1 MNCRTV
7 LRSPLDGANLAK
19 CRDVALADFCP
30 EYRRASDAAAK
41 ETCVAM
47 PSATPPSWTGA
58 WPVSRAGDEGSAA
71 LRAWLY
77 EVGPDG
83 TSHLMGPP
91 TGRPMAAI
99 ETGGTLCVSVEGGQ
113 NTPARKY
120 LKAPPAEGMSSDPVT
135 VSMDPHSGCWMI
147 QNSGRTNTLRV
158 QEYGLSA
165 VPLRPQTSM
174 PMAGRD
180 VAVWIPVVP
189 HGPTSGK
196 SESFRLLILAA
207 GSEKQEGIGPTRLI
221 TAPRRYLSEAKQEAL
236 IAYFGDHLSWPPL
249 PAPHV
254 RQQAEVE
261 KIAYQHRLAKTP
273 TPERW
278 ARNRFDVLA
287 GRDGLFRDADWFP
300 RLGGPDRTLANH
312 LAAFHRLVELGTITL
327 RRVCEWVRKYD
338 VEPYVIID
346 EQVIRRR

>member
-1 MNCRTV
+1 MTTT
-7 LRSPLDGANLAK
+7 SP
-19 CRDVALADFCP
+19 
-30 EYRRASDAAAK
+30 
-41 ETCVAM
+41 
-47 PSATPPSWTGA
+47 PPSSGTGA
-58 WPVSRAGDEGSAA
+58 WGGGRDDGASA

-77 EVGPDG
+77 EVSSDG
-83 TSHLMGPP
+83 TSHPMGPP
-91 TGRPMAAI
+91 SGRAMATVEAN
-99 ETGGTLCVSVEGGQ
+99 GALYVSVEGGQ
-113 NTPARKY
+113 NTPTKRY
-120 LKAPPAEGMSSDPVT
+120 LKAPPAEGMSTDPVT
-135 VSMDPHSGCWMI
+135 VGMDQRTGIWMI
-147 QNSGRTNTLRV
+147 RNSGRTNTLRV
-158 QEYGLSA
+158 QQYGLSA
-165 VPLRPQTSM
+165 VPLRPQTAM

-189 HGPTSGK
+189 RGPASGK
-196 SESFRLLILAA
+196 SESFRLLILAGPEPA
-207 GSEKQEGIGPTRLI
+207 DGLGPTKLI

-261 KIAYQHRLAKTP
+261 KIAYLHRLQKDP

-312 LAAFHRLVELGTITL
+312 LAAFYRLVELRTITL
-327 RRVCEWVRKYD
+327 RRVCEWTRQHD
-338 VEPYVIID
+338 VAPYTLID
-346 EQVIRRR
+346 KQLIPPRF

>member
-1 MNCRTV
+1 MTDSRT
-7 LRSPLDGANLAK
+7 G
-19 CRDVALADFCP
+19 
-30 EYRRASDAAAK
+30 YGDA
-41 ETCVAM
+41 
-47 PSATPPSWTGA
+47 P
-58 WPVSRAGDEGSAA
+58 A

-77 EVGPDG
+77 EVRPDG
-83 TSHLMGPP
+83 TSHPMGPA
-91 TGRPMAAI
+91 GARVAAAVDQ
-99 ETGGTLCVSVEGGQ
+99 GAPLHVSVEGGQ

-135 VSMDPHSGCWMI
+135 VSMDQRTGCWMI

-158 QEYGLSA
+158 QQYGLSA

-174 PMAGRD
+174 PMAGQD

-189 HGPTSGK
+189 HGSVPGK
-196 SESFRLLILAA
+196 SESFRLLILS
-207 GSEKQEGIGPTRLI
+207 GTERQEGPGATRLI
-221 TAPRRYLSEAKQEAL
+221 TAPRRYLSDAKQEAL

-261 KIAYQHRLAKTP
+261 RIATHYQLAKEP

-312 LAAFHRLVELGTITL
+312 LAAFARLVELRTITL
-327 RRVCEWVRKYD
+327 RRVCEWADKH
-338 VEPYVIID
+338 EGAPYLLID
-346 EQVIRRR
+346 RQLVLPWEHRSPLN

>member
-1 MNCRTV
+1 MVFT
-7 LRSPLDGANLAK
+7 P
-19 CRDVALADFCP
+19 
-30 EYRRASDAAAK
+30 
-41 ETCVAM
+41 
-47 PSATPPSWTGA
+47 ATPPYGTGA
-58 WPVSRAGDEGSAA
+58 RGGGRAGDEGSVAA

-77 EVGPDG
+77 EVRPDG
-83 TSHLMGPP
+83 TSHPMWQ
-91 TGRPMAAI
+91 TSGRPMAAI
-99 ETGGTLCVSVEGGQ
+99 EPGGTLYVSVEGGQ
-113 NTPARKY
+113 NSPARKY

-135 VSMDPHSGCWMI
+135 VSMDPATGFWMI

-158 QEYGLSA
+158 QQYGLSA

-189 HGPTSGK
+189 HELRSGK
-196 SESFRLLILAA
+196 SESFRLLVLA
-207 GSEKQEGIGPTRLI
+207 GPEKQDGLGPTKLI
-221 TAPRRYLSEAKQEAL
+221 TAPRRYLSDAKQEAL

-261 KIAYQHRLAKTP
+261 QMASRYRLRKEP

-312 LAAFHRLVELGTITL
+312 LAAFHRLVELRTITL
-327 RRVCEWVRKYD
+327 RRVCEWATKHD
-338 VEPYVIID
+338 VAPYAIID
-346 EQVIRRR
+346 NQLIPPK

>member
-1 MNCRTV
+1 MEWPSVTPH
-7 LRSPLDGANLAK
+7 SAAGA
-19 CRDVALADFCP
+19 R
-30 EYRRASDAAAK
+30 
-41 ETCVAM
+41 
-47 PSATPPSWTGA
+47 GGG
-58 WPVSRAGDEGSAA
+58 RAGDEGSVA

-77 EVGPDG
+77 EVKADG
-83 TSHLMGPP
+83 TSHLMGPR
-91 TGRPMAAI
+91 TGRPMAEI
-99 ETGGTLCVSVEGGQ
+99 EARGTLCVSVEGGQ

-135 VSMDPHSGCWMI
+135 VSMDPRNGFWMI
-147 QNSGRTNTLRV
+147 QNSGITNTLRV
-158 QEYGLSA
+158 QQYGLAA
-165 VPLRPQTSM
+165 VPLRPQTAM

-189 HGPTSGK
+189 HGTVAGK

-207 GSEKQEGIGPTRLI
+207 GPEKQDGMGPTKLI

-261 KIAYQHRLAKTP
+261 RIAQQHGLAKTP

-312 LAAFHRLVELGTITL
+312 LAAFHRLVELRTITL
-327 RRVCEWVRKYD
+327 RRVCEWAMRHE

-346 EQVIRRR
+346 RQLVPPR

>member
-1 MNCRTV
+1 MTDSRTGYG
-7 LRSPLDGANLAK
+7 DGP
-19 CRDVALADFCP
+19 ALH
-30 EYRRASDAAAK
+30 
-41 ETCVAM
+41 
-47 PSATPPSWTGA
+47 
-58 WPVSRAGDEGSAA
+58 
-71 LRAWLY
+71 AWLY
-77 EVGPDG
+77 EVRPDG
-83 TSHLMGPP
+83 TSHPMGPADARA
-91 TGRPMAAI
+91 TASVDQ
-99 ETGGTLCVSVEGGQ
+99 GGILHVSVEGGQ

-135 VSMDPHSGCWMI
+135 VSMDQRAGCWMI

-158 QEYGLSA
+158 QQYGLSA

-174 PMAGRD
+174 PMAGQD

-189 HGPTSGK
+189 HGSSPGK
-196 SESFRLLILAA
+196 SESFRLLILS
-207 GSEKQEGIGPTRLI
+207 GTERQEGPGATRLI
-221 TAPRRYLSEAKQEAL
+221 TAPRRYLSDAKQEAL

-261 KIAYQHRLAKTP
+261 RIAVQYRLAKEP

-312 LAAFHRLVELGTITL
+312 LAAFNRLVELRTITL
-327 RRVCEWVRKYD
+327 RRVFEWADKHD
-338 VEPYVIID
+338 VAPYLLID
-346 EQVIRRR
+346 KQLVLPH

>member
-1 MNCRTV
+1 MTSV
-7 LRSPLDGANLAK
+7 
-19 CRDVALADFCP
+19 
-30 EYRRASDAAAK
+30 
-41 ETCVAM
+41 
-47 PSATPPSWTGA
+47 TPPFGTGA
-58 WPVSRAGDEGSAA
+58 QGDGRIRDDKSAVS

-77 EVGPDG
+77 EVRPDG
-83 TSHLMGPP
+83 TSHPMGPP
-91 TGRPMAAI
+91 GGRAMAAI
-99 ETGGTLCVSVEGGQ
+99 ESGGTLYVSVEGGQ
-113 NTPARKY
+113 NTPARRY

-135 VSMDPHSGCWMI
+135 VSMDQRTGFWMI

-158 QEYGLSA
+158 QQYGLSA

-189 HGPTSGK
+189 HGTGPGK
-196 SESFRLLILAA
+196 SESFRLLILS
-207 GSEKQEGIGPTRLI
+207 GSEKQDPFGATRMI

-261 KIAYQHRLAKTP
+261 KIAVQYRLPKAP

-312 LAAFHRLVELGTITL
+312 LAAFHRLVELRTITL
-327 RRVCEWVRKYD
+327 RRVCEWAEKYD
-338 VEPYVIID
+338 VAPYVIID
-346 EQVIRRR
+346 GQLIPPP

>member
-1 MNCRTV
+1 
-7 LRSPLDGANLAK
+7 
-19 CRDVALADFCP
+19 
-30 EYRRASDAAAK
+30 
-41 ETCVAM
+41 M
-47 PSATPPSWTGA
+47 PSVTPQQGTGP
-58 WPVSRAGDEGSAA
+58 WGGGGAGDAGPAA

-77 EVGPDG
+77 EVRPDG
-83 TSHLMGPP
+83 TSCLMGPP
-91 TGRPMAAI
+91 GAAPMAAI
-99 ETGGTLCVSVEGGQ
+99 ETGATLCVSVEGGQ
-113 NTPARKY
+113 NTPERKY

-135 VSMDPHSGCWMI
+135 VSMDPRNGFWMI
-147 QNSGRTNTLRV
+147 QNSGVTNTLRV
-158 QEYGLSA
+158 QQYGLSA

-174 PMAGRD
+174 PMAGQD

-189 HGPTSGK
+189 HGPSPGK

-207 GSEKQEGIGPTRLI
+207 GPEKQDGPGVTRLI

-236 IAYFGDHLSWPPL
+236 ITYFGDHLSWPPL

-261 KIAYQHRLAKTP
+261 RIAHQYGLAKAP

-287 GRDGLFRDADWFP
+287 GRDGLFGDADWFP

-312 LAAFHRLVELGTITL
+312 LAAFHRLVELRTITL
-327 RRVCEWVRKYD
+327 RRVCEWAERHDVR
-338 VEPYVIID
+338 PYVIID
-346 EQVIRRR
+346 RQFGPGR

>member
-1 MNCRTV
+1 
-7 LRSPLDGANLAK
+7 
-19 CRDVALADFCP
+19 
-30 EYRRASDAAAK
+30 
-41 ETCVAM
+41 M
-47 PSATPPSWTGA
+47 PGHHVSATPPSGTGA
-58 WPVSRAGDEGSAA
+58 WGSGRAGDEGSAA

-99 ETGGTLCVSVEGGQ
+99 ESGGTLCVSVEGGQ
-113 NTPARKY
+113 NTPAKKY

-135 VSMDPHSGCWMI
+135 VSMDPRNGFWMI
-147 QNSGRTNTLRV
+147 QNTGRTNTLRV
-158 QEYGLSA
+158 QQYGLSA

-189 HGPTSGK
+189 HGSTSGK
-196 SESFRLLILAA
+196 SESFRLLIVAT
-207 GSEKQEGIGPTRLI
+207 GPEKQEGLGPTRLI

-261 KIAYQHRLAKTP
+261 KIANQHGLAKTP
-273 TPERW
+273 IPGALGPEPVR
-278 ARNRFDVLA
+278 RA
-287 GRDGLFRDADWFP
+287 GRPG
-300 RLGGPDRTLANH
+300 RTVQGR
-312 LAAFHRLVELGTITL
+312 RLVPAARRSRPDPGQPPGRLPPPGGTPHDHAAARL
-327 RRVCEWVRKYD
+327 RVG
-338 VEPYVIID
+338 
-346 EQVIRRR
+346 Q

>member
-1 MNCRTV
+1 M
-7 LRSPLDGANLAK
+7 
-19 CRDVALADFCP
+19 
-30 EYRRASDAAAK
+30 
-41 ETCVAM
+41 AM
-47 PSATPPSWTGA
+47 PSATPHSGA
-58 WPVSRAGDEGSAA
+58 DARGGGRSRAEGSAAA

-77 EVGPDG
+77 EVKPDG

-91 TGRPMAAI
+91 TGRPMAEIDA
-99 ETGGTLCVSVEGGQ
+99 GGTLYVSVEGGQ
-113 NTPARKY
+113 NTPAKKY

-135 VSMDPHSGCWMI
+135 VSMDHRTGFWMV
-147 QNSGRTNTLRV
+147 QNSGITNTLRV
-158 QEYGLSA
+158 QQYGLTA

-189 HGPTSGK
+189 HGTTSGK

-207 GSEKQEGIGPTRLI
+207 GPEKPDGLGPTRLI

-261 KIAYQHRLAKTP
+261 RIAQQHGLAKTP

-278 ARNRFDVLA
+278 ARNRLDVLA

-312 LAAFHRLVELGTITL
+312 LAAFHRLVELRTITL
-327 RRVCEWVRKYD
+327 RRVCEWAMRHE

-346 EQVIRRR
+346 RQLVPPR

>member
-1 MNCRTV
+1 MT
-7 LRSPLDGANLAK
+7 
-19 CRDVALADFCP
+19 
-30 EYRRASDAAAK
+30 
-41 ETCVAM
+41 
-47 PSATPPSWTGA
+47 
-58 WPVSRAGDEGSAA
+58 VSRTGYAEAPT

-77 EVGPDG
+77 EVRPDG
-83 TSHLMGPP
+83 TSHPMGPAGARV
-91 TGRPMAAI
+91 TAAV
-99 ETGGTLCVSVEGGQ
+99 EQGGTLHVSVEGGQ
-113 NTPARKY
+113 NTPSRKY

-135 VSMDPHSGCWMI
+135 VSMDQRTGYWMI

-158 QEYGLSA
+158 QLYGLSA

-174 PMAGRD
+174 PMAGQD

-189 HGPTSGK
+189 HGPGPAK
-196 SESFRLLILAA
+196 SESFRLLILS
-207 GSEKQEGIGPTRLI
+207 GTEKQEGPGATRLI
-221 TAPRRYLSEAKQEAL
+221 TAPRRYLSDAKQEAL

-261 KIAYQHRLAKTP
+261 RIAVQYRLAKEP

-312 LAAFHRLVELGTITL
+312 LAAFNRLVELRTITL
-327 RRVCEWVRKYD
+327 RRVFEWADKHD
-338 VEPYVIID
+338 VAPYLLID
-346 EQVIRRR
+346 RQLVQPH

>member
-1 MNCRTV
+1 
-7 LRSPLDGANLAK
+7 
-19 CRDVALADFCP
+19 
-30 EYRRASDAAAK
+30 
-41 ETCVAM
+41 M
-47 PSATPPSWTGA
+47 PSVTPQPWTGA
-58 WPVSRAGDEGSAA
+58 RDGGAGGDGGSAA

-77 EVGPDG
+77 EVRPDG
-83 TSHLMGPP
+83 TSCLMGPP
-91 TGRPMAAI
+91 AGRPMAAI

-135 VSMDPHSGCWMI
+135 VSMDPRNGFWMI
-147 QNSGRTNTLRV
+147 QNSGVTNTLRV
-158 QEYGLSA
+158 QQYGLSA

-174 PMAGRD
+174 PMAGQD

-189 HGPTSGK
+189 HGPSSAKT
-196 SESFRLLILAA
+196 ESFRLLILAA
-207 GSEKQEGIGPTRLI
+207 GPEKQDAPGVTRLI

-261 KIAYQHRLAKTP
+261 RIAHQYGLAKSP

-312 LAAFHRLVELGTITL
+312 LAAFHRLVELRTITL
-327 RRVCEWVRKYD
+327 RRVCEWAERHDVR
-338 VEPYVIID
+338 PYVIID
-346 EQVIRRR
+346 RQLVPAR

>member
-1 MNCRTV
+1 MTDGRTGYGNA
-7 LRSPLDGANLAK
+7 P
-19 CRDVALADFCP
+19 
-30 EYRRASDAAAK
+30 
-41 ETCVAM
+41 
-47 PSATPPSWTGA
+47 
-58 WPVSRAGDEGSAA
+58 A

-77 EVGPDG
+77 EVRPDG
-83 TSHLMGPP
+83 TSHPMGAV
-91 TGRPMAAI
+91 GARAAAVVDH
-99 ETGGTLCVSVEGGQ
+99 GGTLHVSVEGGQ
-113 NTPARKY
+113 NTPTRKY

-135 VSMDPHSGCWMI
+135 VSMDQRTGCWMI

-158 QEYGLSA
+158 QQYGLSG

-174 PMAGRD
+174 PMTGQD

-189 HGPTSGK
+189 HGSAPGK
-196 SESFRLLILAA
+196 SESFRLLMLS
-207 GSEKQEGIGPTRLI
+207 GTERQEGPGATRLI
-221 TAPRRYLSEAKQEAL
+221 TAPRRYLSDAKQEAL

-261 KIAYQHRLAKTP
+261 RIAVQYRLAKEP

-312 LAAFHRLVELGTITL
+312 LAAFYRLVELRTITL
-327 RRVCEWVRKYD
+327 RRVFEWADKHD
-338 VEPYVIID
+338 VAPYLLID
-346 EQVIRRR
+346 RQLVLT

>member
-1 MNCRTV
+1 MTDGRTGYGNA
-7 LRSPLDGANLAK
+7 P
-19 CRDVALADFCP
+19 
-30 EYRRASDAAAK
+30 
-41 ETCVAM
+41 
-47 PSATPPSWTGA
+47 
-58 WPVSRAGDEGSAA
+58 A

-77 EVGPDG
+77 EVRPDG
-83 TSHLMGPP
+83 TSHPMGSA
-91 TGRPMAAI
+91 GARAAAVVDQA
-99 ETGGTLCVSVEGGQ
+99 GALHVSVEGGQ
-113 NTPARKY
+113 NTPTRKY

-135 VSMDPHSGCWMI
+135 VSMDQRTGCWMI

-158 QEYGLSA
+158 QQYGLSA

-174 PMAGRD
+174 PMAGQD
-180 VAVWIPVVP
+180 FAVWIPVVP
-189 HGPTSGK
+189 HGSGPGK
-196 SESFRLLILAA
+196 SESFRLLILS
-207 GSEKQEGIGPTRLI
+207 GTERQEGPGATRLI
-221 TAPRRYLSEAKQEAL
+221 TAPRRYLSDAKQEAL

-261 KIAYQHRLAKTP
+261 RIAVQYRLAKEP

-312 LAAFHRLVELGTITL
+312 LAAFYRLVELRTITL
-327 RRVCEWVRKYD
+327 RRVFEWAEKHD
-338 VEPYVIID
+338 VAPYLLID
-346 EQVIRRR
+346 RQLVLT

>member
-1 MNCRTV
+1 MTGSRT
-7 LRSPLDGANLAK
+7 G
-19 CRDVALADFCP
+19 
-30 EYRRASDAAAK
+30 YGDAAA
-41 ETCVAM
+41 
-47 PSATPPSWTGA
+47 
-58 WPVSRAGDEGSAA
+58 
-71 LRAWLY
+71 LRVWLY
-77 EVGPDG
+77 EVRPDG
-83 TSHLMGPP
+83 TSHPMGPAGARAM
-91 TGRPMAAI
+91 TAI
-99 ETGGTLCVSVEGGQ
+99 DQGATLHVSVEGGQ
-113 NTPARKY
+113 NTPTRKY

-135 VSMDPHSGCWMI
+135 VSMDQRAGCWMI

-158 QEYGLSA
+158 QQYGLSA

-174 PMAGRD
+174 PMAGQD

-189 HGPTSGK
+189 HRSAPGK
-196 SESFRLLILAA
+196 SESFRLLILS
-207 GSEKQEGIGPTRLI
+207 GTERPDGPGATRLI
-221 TAPRRYLSEAKQEAL
+221 TAPRRYLSDAKQEAL

-261 KIAYQHRLAKTP
+261 RIAVQYRLAKEP

-312 LAAFHRLVELGTITL
+312 LAAFHRLVELRTITL
-327 RRVCEWVRKYD
+327 RRVCEWADKHEVA
-338 VEPYVIID
+338 PYLLID
-346 EQVIRRR
+346 RQLVQS

>member
-1 MNCRTV
+1 M
-7 LRSPLDGANLAK
+7 
-19 CRDVALADFCP
+19 
-30 EYRRASDAAAK
+30 
-41 ETCVAM
+41 AM
-47 PSATPPSWTGA
+47 PSVTPHSEAGA
-58 WPVSRAGDEGSAA
+58 RGGGQAGDEGSAA

-77 EVGPDG
+77 EVKPDG

-91 TGRPMAAI
+91 TSRPMAEI
-99 ETGGTLCVSVEGGQ
+99 EARGTLCVSVEGGQ

-135 VSMDPHSGCWMI
+135 VTMDPRNGFWMI

-158 QEYGLSA
+158 QQYGLSA

-189 HGPTSGK
+189 HGSMPGK
-196 SESFRLLILAA
+196 SESFRLLILAT
-207 GSEKQEGIGPTRLI
+207 GPEKQDGLGSTRLI

-261 KIAYQHRLAKTP
+261 RIAHQHGLAKTP

-312 LAAFHRLVELGTITL
+312 LAAFHRLVELRTITL
-327 RRVCEWVRKYD
+327 RRVCDWAKSRD
-338 VEPYVIID
+338 VEPYTIID
-346 EQVIRRR
+346 RRLIPPR

>member
-1 MNCRTV
+1 MT
-7 LRSPLDGANLAK
+7 DG
-19 CRDVALADFCP
+19 
-30 EYRRASDAAAK
+30 RAGYSDA
-41 ETCVAM
+41 
-47 PSATPPSWTGA
+47 P
-58 WPVSRAGDEGSAA
+58 A

-77 EVGPDG
+77 EVRPDG
-83 TSHLMGPP
+83 TSHPMGSV
-91 TGRPMAAI
+91 GARAAAVVDH
-99 ETGGTLCVSVEGGQ
+99 GGTLHVSVEGGQ
-113 NTPARKY
+113 NTPTRKY

-135 VSMDPHSGCWMI
+135 VSMDQRAGCWMI

-158 QEYGLSA
+158 QQYGLSA

-174 PMAGRD
+174 PMAGQD
-180 VAVWIPVVP
+180 FAVWIPVVP
-189 HGPTSGK
+189 HGSAPGK
-196 SESFRLLILAA
+196 SESFRLLILS
-207 GSEKQEGIGPTRLI
+207 GPERQEGLGATRLI
-221 TAPRRYLSEAKQEAL
+221 TAPRRYLSDAKQEAL

-261 KIAYQHRLAKTP
+261 RIAVQYRLAKEP

-312 LAAFHRLVELGTITL
+312 LAAFYRLVELRTITL
-327 RRVCEWVRKYD
+327 RRVSEWAGKHD
-338 VEPYVIID
+338 VAPYLLID
-346 EQVIRRR
+346 RQLLLP

>member
-1 MNCRTV
+1 
-7 LRSPLDGANLAK
+7 
-19 CRDVALADFCP
+19 
-30 EYRRASDAAAK
+30 
-41 ETCVAM
+41 M
-47 PSATPPSWTGA
+47 P
-58 WPVSRAGDEGSAA
+58 PVSPPPGAGARPGGRPGEDGSAAA

-77 EVGPDG
+77 EVAPDG
-83 TSHLMGPP
+83 TSLLMGTPS
-91 TGRPMAAI
+91 GRSMVSI
-99 ETGGTLCVSVEGGQ
+99 EPGGTLYISVEGGQ
-113 NTPARKY
+113 NTPTRKY

-135 VSMDPHSGCWMI
+135 VSMDQRTGFWMI

-158 QEYGLSA
+158 QQYGLSA

-180 VAVWIPVVP
+180 AAVWIPVVP
-189 HGPTSGK
+189 HGIASGK
-196 SESFRLLILAA
+196 SESFRLLVLS
-207 GSEKQEGIGPTRLI
+207 GPEKQDAFGSTRMI
-221 TAPRRYLSEAKQEAL
+221 TAPRRYLSDAKQEAL

-261 KIAYQHRLAKTP
+261 RIAAQFRLQKEP

-312 LAAFHRLVELGTITL
+312 LAAFYRLVELRTITL
-327 RRVCEWVRKYD
+327 RRVCEWTDKHD
-338 VEPYVIID
+338 VTPYVIID
-346 EQVIRRR
+346 KRLVPPR

>member
-1 MNCRTV
+1 
-7 LRSPLDGANLAK
+7 
-19 CRDVALADFCP
+19 
-30 EYRRASDAAAK
+30 
-41 ETCVAM
+41 M
-47 PSATPPSWTGA
+47 PSVTPHQGTGP
-58 WPVSRAGDEGSAA
+58 WGGGGAGEAGPAA

-77 EVGPDG
+77 EVRPDG
-83 TSHLMGPP
+83 TSCLMGPP
-91 TGRPMAAI
+91 AVRPMAAI

-113 NTPARKY
+113 NTPERKY

-135 VSMDPHSGCWMI
+135 VSMDPRNGFWMI
-147 QNSGRTNTLRV
+147 QNSGVTNTLRV
-158 QEYGLSA
+158 QQYGLSA

-174 PMAGRD
+174 PMAGQD

-189 HGPTSGK
+189 HGPSPGK

-207 GSEKQEGIGPTRLI
+207 GPEKQDGPGVTRLI

-261 KIAYQHRLAKTP
+261 RIAHQYGLAKAP

-287 GRDGLFRDADWFP
+287 GRDGLFGDADWFP

-312 LAAFHRLVELGTITL
+312 LAAFHRLVELRTITL
-327 RRVCEWVRKYD
+327 RRVCEWAERHDVR
-338 VEPYVIID
+338 PYVIID
-346 EQVIRRR
+346 RQFGPGR

>member
-1 MNCRTV
+1 MM
-7 LRSPLDGANLAK
+7 D
-19 CRDVALADFCP
+19 
-30 EYRRASDAAAK
+30 
-41 ETCVAM
+41 
-47 PSATPPSWTGA
+47 
-58 WPVSRAGDEGSAA
+58 SRAGYGNAPA

-77 EVGPDG
+77 EVRPDG
-83 TSHLMGPP
+83 TSHPMG
-91 TGRPMAAI
+91 TAGARAAAFVDQ
-99 ETGGTLCVSVEGGQ
+99 GGTLHVSVEGGQ
-113 NTPARKY
+113 NTPTRKY

-135 VSMDPHSGCWMI
+135 VSMDQRTGCWMI

-158 QEYGLSA
+158 QQYGLSA

-174 PMAGRD
+174 PMAAQD
-180 VAVWIPVVP
+180 FAVWIPVVP
-189 HGPTSGK
+189 HGSAPGK
-196 SESFRLLILAA
+196 SESFRLLILS
-207 GSEKQEGIGPTRLI
+207 GTERQEGPGATRLI
-221 TAPRRYLSEAKQEAL
+221 TAPRRYLSDAKQEAL

-261 KIAYQHRLAKTP
+261 RIAVQYRLAKEP

-312 LAAFHRLVELGTITL
+312 LAAFYRLVELRTITL
-327 RRVCEWVRKYD
+327 RRVFEWADKHD
-338 VEPYVIID
+338 VAPYLLID
-346 EQVIRRR
+346 RQLVLAD

>member
-1 MNCRTV
+1 MTDGRTGYGNA
-7 LRSPLDGANLAK
+7 P
-19 CRDVALADFCP
+19 
-30 EYRRASDAAAK
+30 
-41 ETCVAM
+41 
-47 PSATPPSWTGA
+47 
-58 WPVSRAGDEGSAA
+58 A

-77 EVGPDG
+77 EVRPDG
-83 TSHLMGPP
+83 TSHPMGSA
-91 TGRPMAAI
+91 GARAAAVVDQA
-99 ETGGTLCVSVEGGQ
+99 GALHVSVEGGQ
-113 NTPARKY
+113 NTPTRKY

-135 VSMDPHSGCWMI
+135 VSMDQRTGCWMI

-158 QEYGLSA
+158 QQYGLSA

-174 PMAGRD
+174 PMAGQD
-180 VAVWIPVVP
+180 FAVWIPVVP
-189 HGPTSGK
+189 HGSGPGK
-196 SESFRLLILAA
+196 SESFRLLILS
-207 GSEKQEGIGPTRLI
+207 GTERQEGPGATRLI
-221 TAPRRYLSEAKQEAL
+221 TAPRRYLSDAKQEAL

-261 KIAYQHRLAKTP
+261 RIAVQFKLAKEP

-312 LAAFHRLVELGTITL
+312 LAAFNRLVELRTITL
-327 RRVCEWVRKYD
+327 KRVFEWADKHD
-338 VEPYVIID
+338 VAPYLLID
-346 EQVIRRR
+346 KQLVLH

>member
-1 MNCRTV
+1 MT
-7 LRSPLDGANLAK
+7 DGQ
-19 CRDVALADFCP
+19 
-30 EYRRASDAAAK
+30 
-41 ETCVAM
+41 
-47 PSATPPSWTGA
+47 
-58 WPVSRAGDEGSAA
+58 AGYGNAPA

-77 EVGPDG
+77 EVRPDG
-83 TSHLMGPP
+83 TSHPMGPA
-91 TGRPMAAI
+91 GARAMAAVDQ
-99 ETGGTLCVSVEGGQ
+99 GGTLHVSVEGGQ

-135 VSMDPHSGCWMI
+135 VGMDQRTGCWMI

-158 QEYGLSA
+158 QQYGLSA
-165 VPLRPQTSM
+165 VPLRPQTAM
-174 PMAGRD
+174 PMAGQD

-189 HGPTSGK
+189 HGSAPGK
-196 SESFRLLILAA
+196 SESFRLLILS
-207 GSEKQEGIGPTRLI
+207 GTERQEGPGATRLI
-221 TAPRRYLSEAKQEAL
+221 TAPRRYLSDAKQEAL

-261 KIAYQHRLAKTP
+261 RIAVQYKLPKEP

-312 LAAFHRLVELGTITL
+312 LAAFNRLVELRTITL
-327 RRVCEWVRKYD
+327 RRVFEWADKHD
-338 VEPYVIID
+338 VAPYLLID
-346 EQVIRRR
+346 RQLVQPH

>member
-1 MNCRTV
+1 MTG
-7 LRSPLDGANLAK
+7 SP
-19 CRDVALADFCP
+19 
-30 EYRRASDAAAK
+30 
-41 ETCVAM
+41 
-47 PSATPPSWTGA
+47 TGYGNA
-58 WPVSRAGDEGSAA
+58 PA

-77 EVGPDG
+77 EVRPDG
-83 TSHLMGPP
+83 TSHPMG
-91 TGRPMAAI
+91 AAGARAAAVVDQ
-99 ETGGTLCVSVEGGQ
+99 GGTLHVSVEGGQ
-113 NTPARKY
+113 NTPTRKY

-135 VSMDPHSGCWMI
+135 VSIDQRTGCWMI

-158 QEYGLSA
+158 QQYGLSA

-174 PMAGRD
+174 PMAGQD

-189 HGPTSGK
+189 HGSVPGK
-196 SESFRLLILAA
+196 SESFRLLILS
-207 GSEKQEGIGPTRLI
+207 GTERQEGPGATRLI
-221 TAPRRYLSEAKQEAL
+221 TAPRRYLSDAKQEAL

-261 KIAYQHRLAKTP
+261 RIAVQYRLAKEP
-273 TPERW
+273 SPERW

-312 LAAFHRLVELGTITL
+312 LAAFHRLVELRTITL
-327 RRVCEWVRKYD
+327 RRVFEWADKHD
-338 VEPYVIID
+338 VAPYLLID
-346 EQVIRRR
+346 RQLVQP

>member
-1 MNCRTV
+1 
-7 LRSPLDGANLAK
+7 
-19 CRDVALADFCP
+19 
-30 EYRRASDAAAK
+30 
-41 ETCVAM
+41 
-47 PSATPPSWTGA
+47 
-58 WPVSRAGDEGSAA
+58 
-71 LRAWLY
+71 
-77 EVGPDG
+77 
-83 TSHLMGPP
+83 MGPP
-91 TGRPMAAI
+91 SGRPMAAI

-113 NTPARKY
+113 NTPGRRY

-135 VSMDPHSGCWMI
+135 VSMDSRNGFWMI
-147 QNSGRTNTLRV
+147 QNSGVTNTLRV
-158 QEYGLSA
+158 QQYGLSA

-174 PMAGRD
+174 PMAGQD

-189 HGPTSGK
+189 HGSSTGK

-207 GSEKQEGIGPTRLI
+207 GPEKQDGPGVTRLI

-261 KIAYQHRLAKTP
+261 RIAHQYGLAKTP

-312 LAAFHRLVELGTITL
+312 LAAFHRLVELRTITL
-327 RRVCEWVRKYD
+327 RRVCEWAERHDVR
-338 VEPYVIID
+338 PYVIID
-346 EQVIRRR
+346 RQLVPAR